1 MINAPVHHICELV
14 LTMTTN
20 HIVFCVSG
28 LDNVRISA
36 QPWQGS
42 IMCCK
47 TTMNLLFQ
55 FIIDEKI
62 QSLVCKTNFSN
73 ETGCSV
79 LRS

>member
-42 IMCCK
+42 IMCGK

-55 FIIDEKI
+55 FNIDEI
-62 QSLVCKTNFSN
+62 IPISCL
-73 ETGCSV
+73 
-79 LRS
+79 